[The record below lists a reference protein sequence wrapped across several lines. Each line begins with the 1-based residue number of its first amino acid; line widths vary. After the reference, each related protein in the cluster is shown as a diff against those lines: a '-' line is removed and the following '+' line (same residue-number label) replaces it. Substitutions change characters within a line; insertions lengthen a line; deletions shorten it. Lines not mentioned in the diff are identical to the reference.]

1 MDDKVT
7 AISLDIGSN
16 LTLVAGSS
24 VTVICE
30 VDGVPY
36 PTITWLQNGK
46 QVLRNLDKTSL
57 NVENPDRVNLQTV
70 SCTADNV
77 LGLDTKTSY
86 FTIRGKNFFL
96 FSVSNK
102 MLDRKGKN
110 GYRKISSLDIST
122 ASI

>member
-7 AISLDIGSN
+7 AINLEIGSN

-30 VDGVPY
+30 VEGVPY
-36 PTITWLQNGK
+36 PTITWLQNGN

-57 NVENPDRVNLQTV
+57 NIENPDRVNLQTV

-86 FTIRGKNFFL
+86 FAILGKKFFSFLAFQIR
-96 FSVSNK
+96 
-102 MLDRKGKN
+102 
-110 GYRKISSLDIST
+110 Y
-122 ASI
+122 

>member
-30 VDGVPY
+30 VEGVPY

-77 LGLDTKTSY
+77 LGLGTKTSY

-110 GYRKISSLDIST
+110 GYRKISCLDIST